1 MKNVLAMCFDRRVL
15 LGLGV
20 VAAGVWVVAPQY
32 VLGALPLLLLAACPL
47 SMLFMARMTMR
58 GPADA
63 GAKDNAVD
71 RLTALEREQEQLAGQ
86 ISRAR
91 AEVGEAAPV
100 AGSRE
105 A

>member
-1 MKNVLAMCFDRRVL
+1 MKNVAMCFDRRVL
-15 LGLGV
+15 IGLGV
-20 VAAGVWVVAPQY
+20 VAVGVWAVAPQY
-32 VLGALPLLLLAACPL
+32 VLGVLPLLLLAACPL
-47 SMLFMARMTMR
+47 SMFFMARMTMR
-58 GPADA
+58 GPAEA
-63 GAKDNAVD
+63 NANDNAAD

-86 ISRAR
+86 IARAR